1 MQAAPK
7 QAIQTPQQATDKL
20 HQSVGQ
26 NLQQMGQRSS
36 TVPTTSE
43 TPIPLTD
50 ELKQIGVDASH
61 IVGTTFEELTQ
72 GTTHIRET
80 KSKKLL
86 KLFQEKASKLAQ
98 SLRLKKAP

>member
-1 MQAAPK
+1 MPAAPK
-7 QAIQTPQQATDKL
+7 QVIQTPQQATDTL
-20 HQSVGQ
+20 HQNVGG
-26 NLQQMGQRSS
+26 NLQQMGHNASI
-36 TVPTTSE
+36 VPTTSD

-61 IVGTTFEELTQ
+61 IMGTTFEELTQ

-80 KSKKLL
+80 KSKNLL

-98 SLRLKKAP
+98 SLRLKKAA